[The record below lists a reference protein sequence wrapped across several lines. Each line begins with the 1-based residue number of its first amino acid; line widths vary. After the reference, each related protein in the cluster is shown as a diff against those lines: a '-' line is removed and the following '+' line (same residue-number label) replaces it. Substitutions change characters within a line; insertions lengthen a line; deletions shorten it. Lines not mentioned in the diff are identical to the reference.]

1 MKDFSAFHIGEPLSS
16 TATFQLFTNDI
27 IKRGIAIARLWMLR
41 KKEGQARGREGH
53 AQLQMQTFLL
63 NHKNSKGWLWEALG
77 WRHKWGTNH
86 LFYSTAFLKHLV
98 EIWATC
104 SGQQRLL
111 TNKQRTAYTAA
122 AKLPA
127 ETAPQRFLLKLW
139 PQYAS
144 SCHTAS
150 LAAGQGNPADWDVCF
165 HLYPS
170 STLHHQA
177 VFCYTFWNPKLPRRW
192 WI

>member
-144 SCHTAS
+144 SCHSQPSCRTGKPCWLGCLFPS
-150 LAAGQGNPADWDVCF
+150 LSFLYSPSPSCF
-165 HLYPS
+165 LLHLLES
-170 STLHHQA
+170 KTS
-177 VFCYTFWNPKLPRRW
+177 
-192 WI
+192 